1 MFTTKS
7 KNHTKQIQGQQ
18 NMQSTQTSEFQKNF
32 QKASV
37 NKDILCS
44 VIQTLFLV
52 EILKDI
58 VNIIM
63 HENLK

>member
-1 MFTTKS
+1 
-7 KNHTKQIQGQQ
+7 
-18 NMQSTQTSEFQKNF
+18 MQSTQTSEFQKNF